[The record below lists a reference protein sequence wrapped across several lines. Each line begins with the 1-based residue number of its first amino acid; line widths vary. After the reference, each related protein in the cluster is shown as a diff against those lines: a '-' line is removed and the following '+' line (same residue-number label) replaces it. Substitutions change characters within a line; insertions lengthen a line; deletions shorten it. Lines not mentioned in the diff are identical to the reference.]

1 MIGDLSMSHE
11 NANSK
16 ARWTKSSQRSRT
28 SEDASWR
35 NYMKRVL
42 TVAIFVLWMG
52 GSAFAQSLS
61 QADRESALKYL
72 ESTRQGIINVT
83 KDLSADQWN
92 FEPGTGQRSIAEEL
106 EHIAAAEDLFFTV
119 ITQVVMRAPA
129 RAAGEDVKAIDQ
141 MILAKVSS
149 DKATG
154 RDEPAPAGRFD
165 SPEAALNHFLESR
178 DQTIRFLKE
187 TDNLRAHAMDSL
199 MGKKKW
205 DAYQW
210 ILYVAAHSEQHMK
223 RISEVKADLNF
234 PKM

>member
-1 MIGDLSMSHE
+1 
-11 NANSK
+11 
-16 ARWTKSSQRSRT
+16 
-28 SEDASWR
+28 
-35 NYMKRVL
+35 MKRVL
-42 TVAIFVLWMG
+42 TVAIFALLIC

-72 ESTRQGIINVT
+72 ESTRQGIINAT

-92 FEPGTGQRSIAEEL
+92 FDPGQPGQRSIAEQL
-106 EHIAAAEDLFFTV
+106 EHIAAAEDLFFTM

-129 RAAGEDVKAIDQ
+129 RPAGEDVKAIDQ

-165 SPEAALNHFLESR
+165 SPEAALNHFIESR

-187 TDNLRAHAMDSL
+187 TENLRAHAMDSP

-223 RISEVKADLNF
+223 RITEVKADLNF